1 MTMLPNEFVFRAS
14 DRIGYAA
21 AEEDHAFL
29 VDCFVDNGQ
38 YEEVSDGNDM
48 PSHLLLGR
56 TGAGK
61 TALIEHLSER
71 KANVIRLDPEKLAV
85 DYLTNSLIMRFLVEM
100 DVDLDLFFQLL
111 WRHVIA
117 VEVIRKRYRIID
129 QGSMDRV
136 LATLTTLF
144 RAPQQQRAL
153 KYLEHW
159 GDRFWEEVHSRVIEV
174 ATKVEADIRSQL
186 GAKSQ
191 VILAKIEAGQKLTD
205 QEKRE
210 VRDLNL
216 NPVPTAQL
224 RELSDIIDLVGAILS
239 DPQNVYYVVIDHL
252 DDRWVDAVYKGR
264 VIRALL
270 ESIKKFLKVRH
281 LRVVVALRY
290 DLLDRVLAATRDSE
304 QQEEK
309 LESIYLEIRWSK
321 EQLAQVLDRRINR
334 LVKQRYTKKPVSHSD
349 VLPPTMPGG
358 DRRKPTMEWLLERTF
373 MRPRDV
379 IVFFNLA
386 IKKAVDTPYITEALL
401 LETEGEYS
409 RDRLNS
415 IADEYVADYPTLL
428 RFVDVLYKRPSKFL
442 ISEVSDMDLL
452 ESVANALGS
461 PPKIQDA
468 LFMDASKYA
477 EGTLEFKEFRKTLFS
492 IFYETG
498 IVGLRKAHGER
509 VSWTYQGR
517 RSLSRSEIVETT
529 KVYLHP
535 MLWRRFGVEVP
546 STTEAKS

>member
-1 MTMLPNEFVFRAS
+1 MLPSEFVFRAS

-38 YEEVSDGNDM
+38 YEEVAEGQDM

-61 TALIEHLSER
+61 TALIEHISER

-85 DYLTNSLIMRFLVEM
+85 DYLTNSLILRFLSEM

-117 VEVIRKRYRIID
+117 VEVIRKRYRITD
-129 QGSMDRV
+129 RTSMERV
-136 LATLTTLF
+136 LTTLGTLF
-144 RAPQQQRAL
+144 RSAQHQRAL
-153 KYLEHW
+153 EYLERW
-159 GDRFWEEVHSRVIEV
+159 GDKFWEEVHARVIEV
-174 ATKVEADIRSQL
+174 ASKVENDIKAQL
-186 GAKSQ
+186 GAKALP
-191 VILAKIEAGQKLTD
+191 ILAKIEAREKLTEE
-205 QEKRE
+205 EKKE

-224 RELSDIIDLVGAILS
+224 RELSDIIELVSAILS
-239 DPQNVYYVVIDHL
+239 DPQNIYYVVIDHL
-252 DDRWVDAVYKGR
+252 DDRWVDALYKGR

-270 ESIKKFLKVRH
+270 ETIKKFLKVRH

-309 LESIYLEIRWSK
+309 LESLYLDIRWSK
-321 EQLAQVLDRRINR
+321 DQLTQVLDRRIDR
-334 LVKQRYTKKPVSHSD
+334 LVKQRYTKRPVSHRD
-349 VLPPTMPGG
+349 VLPESISER
-358 DRRKPTMEWLLERTF
+358 DERKPMMEWLLERTF

-379 IVFFNLA
+379 IIFFNLA
-386 IKKAVDTPYITEALL
+386 IKKAIDTPHITEAMV
-401 LETEGEYS
+401 LEAEGEYS

-428 RFVDVLYKRPSKFL
+428 DFVDVLYGRPAKFF
-442 ISEVSDMDLL
+442 IHEVSDMDLL
-452 ESVANALGS
+452 EAVANALGS
-461 PPKIQDA
+461 PAKLQDP
-468 LFMDASKYA
+468 LFLDAMKYS
-477 EGTLEFKEFRKTLFS
+477 EGTLEFSEFRRSIFS

-498 IVGLRKAHGER
+498 IVGLKKAPGER

-517 RSLSRSEIVETT
+517 RSLSRSEIVEGSR
-529 KVYLHP
+529 VYIHP
-535 MLWRRFGVEVP
+535 MLWRRFGVRVLSNGA
-546 STTEAKS
+546 STK